1 MAWLFMH
8 RVSLLSGSEDGI
20 KDMGGGWDWLWIGGR
35 EERERERE
43 REREKERERKRE
55 REREKER
62 ERKRMCVW
70 NKEEDIR
77 ETGAAMPEGL

>member
-55 REREKER
+55 KER
-62 ERKRMCVW
+62 ECVCGTRRKTSVRLVLLCLRDCRA
-70 NKEEDIR
+70 N
-77 ETGAAMPEGL
+77 